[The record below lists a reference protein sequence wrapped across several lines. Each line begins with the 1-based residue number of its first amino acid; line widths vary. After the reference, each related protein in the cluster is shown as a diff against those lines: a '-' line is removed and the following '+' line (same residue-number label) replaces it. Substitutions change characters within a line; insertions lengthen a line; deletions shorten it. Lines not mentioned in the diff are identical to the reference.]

1 MNDIEDRVRRALRT
15 DVGGVDTVPLLAEIH
30 RGATRR
36 RRRRAVAALAAS
48 VLLIAG
54 TASVATTIREDGRPA
69 PDPTPLT
76 QTPSPSPSPSQPA
89 LPEGAT
95 QGVMDVSVVSTDR
108 WFRLTTNVG
117 CVACSTVWQ
126 NDGQAGDGWT
136 RLYDFEGTT
145 DDYGGEVDPSY
156 GPVDSFVMS
165 VNGEDGWA
173 WGSRLRVT
181 HDGGH
186 TWNVLTT
193 GPAHGEGGSFEVS
206 TTDEDVWALRRT
218 RAGRTEL
225 WRAPLSSDDWSRADA
240 PDMGNVI
247 RMFTLADQVALETSD
262 AGVPRL
268 HVQHSADGVS
278 WSDLANPCTGESQI
292 SAARSAVFIL
302 CPPAGGSSA
311 LYRADELASWKL
323 FGHVTPGGA
332 HAVLALGDD
341 RVLIDTGR
349 ATGKIVTQ
357 DATTQTALGL
367 DPGEAPND
375 VSTSGSTSFLA
386 TSLNRLVESTDAGAT
401 WHPVP

>member
-15 DVGGVDTVPLLAEIH
+15 DVVGVDALPLLADIH

-36 RRRRAVAALAAS
+36 RRRRAVATVAVSA
-48 VLLIAG
+48 LLIAG
-54 TASVATTIREDGRPA
+54 AAGVATTIRGDGRAA
-69 PDPTPLT
+69 PEPTPLT

-89 LPEGAT
+89 LPDGAV
-95 QGVMDVSVVSTDR
+95 QGVVDVSVVSPILS
-108 WFRLTTNVG
+108 FRLTTNVG

-126 NDGQAGDGWT
+126 NDGQSADGWT

-156 GPVDSFVMS
+156 GPVASFVMAA
-165 VNGEDGWA
+165 NGEDGWA

-193 GPAHGEGGSFEVS
+193 GPAHGEGGTYDV
-206 TTDEDVWALRRT
+206 TVTDEYAWALRGT
-218 RAGRTEL
+218 RAGEFEL
-225 WRAPLSSDDWSRADA
+225 WRAPLGSDDWARADA

-247 RMFTLADQVALETSD
+247 RMFTAGNQVALESST
-262 AGVPRL
+262 AGASAV
-268 HVQHSADGVS
+268 HVQHSADGS
-278 WSDLANPCTGESQI
+278 AWSDLALPCTGESQI

-302 CPPAGGSSA
+302 CPPVGGSSA
-311 LYRADELASWKL
+311 IYRAEDLASWKP

-332 HAVLALGDD
+332 RAVMAITDD
-341 RVLIDTGR
+341 RVLLDTGPGK
-349 ATGKIVTQ
+349 AKIVTP
-357 DATTQTALGL
+357 DGTTATDLGL
-367 DPGEAPND
+367 DPGEIPNE

-401 WHPVP
+401 WHLVP